1 MRRGSSHPSRRAR
14 DDSLA
19 PTRTYPAARAKL
31 NEFLKSFSY
40 VKVVEVNQLPA
51 KDGRPAFFHGVGLT
65 QSNSKFG
72 GKSEQVFFDK
82 GSRLRHSSVIEV
94 GPCKLIDAA
103 WGRDHSSANPQVG
116 DILIGV
122 LTDNVKP
129 KSRITKCLRS
139 WSRHGKIIMELSRM
153 VEFGTHMS
161 EIDVRAILRQGE
173 SALAATALLRET
185 QAIHC
190 LHLRNASSSTDDFWI
205 LVRIILWGNLR
216 PLLVM
221 HSLKTGAKTKVEIT
235 DAEKAAMADIK
246 LSCAPLD
253 FITNVSSRFED
264 PDIFV
269 NFSDQLEDPPA
280 PPQETFDYSY
290 QDAFPAPAP
299 YAYTAPYTA
308 PFAPGGTS
316 PPYQPDAPKSP
327 PYQPALPPQS
337 PPYPYAPQ
345 SPQYGSGIPPKTE
358 EYDPTKTEYD
368 PSKTEYDPTKTEYDP
383 TKTEYDPTKTE
394 EYDPMAN
401 KPETYS
407 TSPPR
412 EAPIN
417 VLNVGEA
424 QRKLEAARNIVLSW
438 QPPPYDEKVVLSPD
452 YYERIAKI
460 SSPKSSP
467 APKAVEKP
475 VEKLAE
481 KLPTNKAGW
490 GSLTGSPQKKV
501 RTV

>member
-1 MRRGSSHPSRRAR
+1 MRRGSSHVSRRAR

-19 PTRTYPAARAKL
+19 PTRTFPAARAKL

-82 GSRLRHSSVIEV
+82 GSRLRHSSLIEV

-122 LTDNVKP
+122 LTDNLKP

-161 EIDVRAILRQGE
+161 EMDVRAILRQGE

-185 QAIHC
+185 QAVHC
-190 LHLRNASSSTDDFWI
+190 MHLRHASSSTDDFWI

-216 PLLVM
+216 PLVVM
-221 HSLKTGAKTKVEIT
+221 HSLKTGAKTKVDIT
-235 DAEKAAMADIK
+235 DAEKSAFADIK

-280 PPQETFDYSY
+280 APEPLPTFTQSYSIPYQAPPSVY
-290 QDAFPAPAP
+290 Q
-299 YAYTAPYTA
+299 
-308 PFAPGGTS
+308 PFVPGGTS
-316 PPYQPDAPKSP
+316 PPYQPEPHSPQYAPKSP
-327 PYQPALPPQS
+327 EY
-337 PPYPYAPQ
+337 
-345 SPQYGSGIPPKTE
+345 GIPE
-358 EYDPTKTEYD
+358 AYDPLANQPK
-368 PSKTEYDPTKTEYDP
+368 P
-383 TKTEYDPTKTE
+383 E

-401 KPETYS
+401 QPPEEYDPMANQSKTEYDPMAKTADQANS
-407 TSPPR
+407 VEPM
-412 EAPIN
+412 IN

-424 QRKLEAARNIVLSW
+424 QKKLEAARNIVLSW
-438 QPPPYDEKVVLSPD
+438 QPPSYDDKVVLSPD

-460 SSPKSSP
+460 SSPRSSP
-467 APKAVEKP
+467 APKPADKP
-475 VEKLAE
+475 AE
-481 KLPTNKAGW
+481 KIATNKAGW
-490 GSLTGSPQKKV
+490 GSLTQSPQKKA
-501 RTV
+501 RTA

>member
-40 VKVVEVNQLPA
+40 VKVLEVNQLPA
-51 KDGRPAFFHGVGLT
+51 KDGRPPFFHGIGIT

-82 GSRLRHSSVIEV
+82 GSRLRHSSTIEV

-129 KSRITKCLRS
+129 KSRINKCLRS

-173 SALAATALLRET
+173 SALAATALMRET
-185 QAIHC
+185 RAIDSM
-190 LHLRNASSSTDDFWI
+190 HLRSASSSTDDFWI

-221 HSLKTGAKTKVEIT
+221 HSLNTGAKPKVEIT

-246 LSCAPLD
+246 LSCAALD

-269 NFSDQLEDPPA
+269 HFSDQLEDPPPEACVQA
-280 PPQETFDYSY
+280 PQVFAQYPQT
-290 QDAFPAPAP
+290 
-299 YAYTAPYTA
+299 YAYEAPVYSG
-308 PFAPGGTS
+308 PGGTS
-316 PPYQPDAPKSP
+316 PPYAPEASV
-327 PYQPALPPQS
+327 PYAQYALPPQS
-337 PPYPYAPQ
+337 PPYAPQ
-345 SPQYGSGIPPKTE
+345 SPQAEPKAEPKSE
-358 EYDPTKTEYD
+358 EYDPTTYD
-368 PSKTEYDPTKTEYDP
+368 P
-383 TKTEYDPTKTE
+383 
-394 EYDPMAN
+394 A
-401 KPETYS
+401 ETVN
-407 TSPPR
+407 T
-412 EAPIN
+412 
-417 VLNVGEA
+417 LNVGEA
-424 QRKLEAARNIVLSW
+424 MKKIEAARNIVLSW
-438 QPPPYDEKVVLSPD
+438 QPVYDEKIVLSAD

-460 SSPKSSP
+460 SSQKSSP
-467 APKAVEKP
+467 APKPVVQVVEHK
-475 VEKLAE
+475 A
-481 KLPTNKAGW
+481 TNKAGW
-490 GSLTGSPQKKV
+490 GSLTESPRKKA
-501 RTV
+501 RT

>member
-40 VKVVEVNQLPA
+40 VKVLEVNQLPA
-51 KDGRPAFFHGVGLT
+51 KDGRPAFFHGIGIT

-82 GSRLRHSSVIEV
+82 GSRLRHSSTIEV

-129 KSRITKCLRS
+129 KSRISKCLRS

-173 SALAATALLRET
+173 SALAATALMRET
-185 QAIHC
+185 RAIDSM
-190 LHLRNASSSTDDFWI
+190 HLRNASSSTDDFWI

-269 NFSDQLEDPPA
+269 HFSDQLEDPPPEA
-280 PPQETFDYSY
+280 QVSEQTYPQTYP
-290 QDAFPAPAP
+290 QT
-299 YAYTAPYTA
+299 YAYEAPVYSG
-308 PFAPGGTS
+308 PGGTS
-316 PPYQPDAPKSP
+316 PPYAPEASYATPYAPAYVPQSP
-327 PYQPALPPQS
+327 PYPLPPQS
-337 PPYPYAPQ
+337 PPYPPQ
-345 SPQYGSGIPPKTE
+345 AQPEAKTE

-368 PSKTEYDPTKTEYDP
+368 PTAE
-383 TKTEYDPTKTE
+383 
-394 EYDPMAN
+394 
-401 KPETYS
+401 
-407 TSPPR
+407 
-412 EAPIN
+412 PIVN

-424 QRKLEAARNIVLSW
+424 MKKIEAARNIVLSW
-438 QPPPYDEKVVLSPD
+438 QPAYDEKIVLSPD

-467 APKAVEKP
+467 APKPVVE
-475 VEKLAE
+475 AE
-481 KLPTNKAGW
+481 HKATNKAGW
-490 GSLTGSPQKKV
+490 GSLTESPRKKA
-501 RTV
+501 RT